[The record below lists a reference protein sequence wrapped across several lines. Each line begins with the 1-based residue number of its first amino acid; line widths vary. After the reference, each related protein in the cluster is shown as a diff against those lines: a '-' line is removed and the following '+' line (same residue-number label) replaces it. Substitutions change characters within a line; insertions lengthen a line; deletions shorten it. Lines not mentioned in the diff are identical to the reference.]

1 MKEFIKSVLFI
12 IIFLILLNVTTNI
25 FVLKGNG
32 YGSDV
37 TSFYSEKKNSLD
49 VIFFGSSHSYATFS
63 PKIIQKYSNLNSYN
77 FATQQQP
84 IYITYY
90 YMIEA
95 LKYQKPKYFVLDIRM
110 LAVDEDYATEG
121 VTRDAIDKMKIS
133 LNKINAINVSVK
145 DKNERLSYYFNIIKY
160 HSRYNELSLTEIKK
174 GLLNIGINNKGFIG
188 LPESEDITIN
198 NDKYIEY
205 TEQLEL
211 SEKNN
216 EYLNKIILL
225 AKQNNIKLIL
235 VKAPC
240 TLTENNQAKYNKVFD
255 IAEKEKI
262 NYIDYNKLIND
273 LKLSKGDFYD
283 TGHLS
288 ENGANK
294 VSKHFAKYL
303 NIINV
308 K

>member
-1 MKEFIKSVLFI
+1 MKEFIKSILFI
-12 IIFLILLNVTTNI
+12 TIFLILLNVATNI
-25 FVLKGNG
+25 FILKGNG

-37 TSFYSEKKNSLD
+37 TSFYNEKRNSLD

-63 PKIIQKYSNLNSYN
+63 PEIIKKYSNLNSYN

-90 YMIEA
+90 YMLEA

-110 LAVDEDYATEG
+110 LAIDEDYATEG

-160 HSRYNELSLTEIKK
+160 HSRYNELNLTEIKN
-174 GLLNIGINNKGFIG
+174 GLLNVGLNNKGFIG
-188 LPESEDITIN
+188 LSKNKNIIVN
-198 NDKYIEY
+198 NDKYLEY
-205 TEQLEL
+205 TKQLEL

-225 AKQNNIKLIL
+225 AKKNNINLIF

-240 TLTENNQAKYNKVFD
+240 TLTENEQAKYNKVFA
-255 IAEKEKI
+255 IAKKEKI

-273 LKLSKGDFYD
+273 LKLTKGDFYD
-283 TGHLS
+283 TAHLS
-288 ENGANK
+288 ESGANK
-294 VSKHFAKYL
+294 VSIHFAKYL
-303 NIINV
+303 NEINSN
-308 K
+308 

>member
-12 IIFLILLNVTTNI
+12 IIFLILLNVSTNI
-25 FVLKGNG
+25 FILKGNG

-63 PKIIQKYSNLNSYN
+63 PKIIQEYSNLNSYN

-133 LNKINAINVSVK
+133 LNKITS
-145 DKNERLSYYFNIIKY
+145 DY
-160 HSRYNELSLTEIKK
+160 H
-174 GLLNIGINNKGFIG
+174 
-188 LPESEDITIN
+188 
-198 NDKYIEY
+198 
-205 TEQLEL
+205 
-211 SEKNN
+211 
-216 EYLNKIILL
+216 IIL
-225 AKQNNIKLIL
+225 IL
-235 VKAPC
+235 
-240 TLTENNQAKYNKVFD
+240 
-255 IAEKEKI
+255 
-262 NYIDYNKLIND
+262 
-273 LKLSKGDFYD
+273 
-283 TGHLS
+283 
-288 ENGANK
+288 
-294 VSKHFAKYL
+294 
-303 NIINV
+303 
-308 K
+308 